1 MSHTLIPSTP
11 SAALSDDMPH
21 PAARVSITTTPGT
34 AATDGAWW
42 PRTTDLALEVPALAL
57 AINTLLRTRIARLG
71 YTLDRWAPA
80 PHRLATVGGT
90 TKLGWFEHSRYAGR
104 VTLRLA
110 NYAYL
115 VLTVIPPKTD
125 ARLAEAMLAEYGGEA
140 PAPEVG
146 IADWDNE
153 GGNAGWDR

>member
-1 MSHTLIPSTP
+1 MSHTLIPATLP
-11 SAALSDDMPH
+11 TARSDDMPR
-21 PAARVSITTTPGT
+21 PAARVSITATPGT

-42 PRTTDLALEVPALAL
+42 PRTTDLALEVPALAV
-57 AINTLLRTRIARLG
+57 AINTLLRTGTARLG

-80 PHRLATVGGT
+80 PRRLATVGGT

-115 VLTVIPPKTD
+115 VLTVIPPNTD
-125 ARLAEAMLAEYGGEA
+125 ARLAHAMLGEFGGEE

-146 IADWDNE
+146 IAAWDNE
-153 GGNAGWDR
+153 GGNTG